1 MPRRPRL
8 ASRNR
13 LNLALAFAVAVLAL
27 LAWFRPGLKAPDA
40 GAPLLPKAPEATH
53 IRIAPTGATAAELT
67 READGWHMTAP
78 LRMRADD
85 AAVDD
90 LLQLLTLP
98 VDAGF
103 PAMSDLSVYDLDK
116 PLLRLTLDGTEL
128 DFGGTQPIDQRRY
141 VLLDGRVHLV
151 SGVLFYRLAQNA
163 YDWLDKRLLP
173 EGGEVTAIQLPHA
186 TVAQDQ
192 AGRWQISPADKSLD
206 AKRLAKL
213 AQAWQEARAD
223 NVAAIGKHVVEGE
236 VALSLKGTD
245 APVRFQIYKDADSLI
260 LARPAL
266 GLQYQLDPM
275 ERAAL
280 LLQHVAPPQG

>member
-8 ASRNR
+8 GYRNR
-13 LNLALAFAVAVLAL
+13 LNLALAFTVGVLSL
-27 LAWFRPGLKAPDA
+27 IAWFRPGLKAPDA
-40 GAPLLPKAPEATH
+40 DVPLLPKAPEATH

-67 READGWHMTAP
+67 RKPDGWYMTTP

-85 AAVDD
+85 AAVAD

-98 VDAGF
+98 VDEGF
-103 PAMSDLSVYDLDK
+103 PAKRDLSGYNLDK

-141 VLLDGRVHLV
+141 VLLDGRVYLV

-173 EGGEVTAIQLPHA
+173 EGGEVTAMQLPQA
-186 TVAQDQ
+186 TVAQDKE
-192 AGRWQISPADKSLD
+192 GRWQISPADKRFK
-206 AKRLAKL
+206 AERLAKL
-213 AQAWQEARAD
+213 VHAWQEARAD
-223 NVAAIGKHVVEGE
+223 NVAAIGKHIVEGE
-236 VALSLKGTD
+236 VAVSLKGIA

-260 LARPAL
+260 LARPDL

-280 LLQHVAPPQG
+280 LLQDVAPPQG